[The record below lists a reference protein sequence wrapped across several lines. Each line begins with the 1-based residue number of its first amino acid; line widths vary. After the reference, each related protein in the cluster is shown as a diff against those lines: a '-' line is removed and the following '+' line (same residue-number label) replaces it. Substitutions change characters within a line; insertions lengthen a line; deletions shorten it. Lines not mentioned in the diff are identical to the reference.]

1 MARRIKAMAFPLLTE
16 FKLVVPL
23 KRLGEALDAIRDALT
38 RLRRRKCFAS
48 VHSATG
54 VFHAA
59 PLGARAWTAHCH
71 VVVDAGDIVEDDGD
85 LTDWEA
91 AVDAQFRALTGGRGR
106 FSIDPKEPLVD
117 VPLRMARYICKVETC
132 SPTRGSC
139 SLDQLD
145 ALLAALHGRPL
156 VIHWGSTA
164 RGRRFAPAA

>member
-1 MARRIKAMAFPLLTE
+1 MARRIKAMAFPILTE

-23 KRLGEALDAIRDALT
+23 KRLSGALDAIRDALA
-38 RLRRRKCFAS
+38 RLRRRKCLAS
-48 VHSATG
+48 VPSATG
-54 VFHAA
+54 AFHAA

-71 VVVDAGDIVEDDGD
+71 LVVDAGDIVEDDGD
-85 LTDWEA
+85 LADWEGS
-91 AVDAQFRALTGGRGR
+91 VDAQFRALTGGRGK

-117 VPLRMARYICKVETC
+117 VPLRMSRYICKVETC
-132 SPTRGSC
+132 APTPGRY

-145 ALLAALHGRPL
+145 ALLDALHGRPL